1 VLSRLNTMVK
11 EVDSDLGSYKVT
23 EAAKALQ
30 AFTDELS
37 NWYVRRS
44 RARFWAKGMEQDKI
58 NAYMT
63 LWTALV
69 TTAKTAAPMVPFITE
84 SIYRNLVCSI
94 DKNAPESVHLA
105 DYPTVNEAWIDEEL
119 EKNMELV
126 LEIVV
131 LGRASRNETN
141 IKNRQPVAHMYVN
154 AERELSDFFKEI
166 VADELNVK
174 EVVFKDDMEEY
185 LTYSFKPNFRV
196 LGPKVGKQI
205 GAVKAALGKLNGSK
219 AKAELDAEGK
229 LVVALP
235 DGEVTLTTED
245 VEVSMAQTEG
255 FNCQRYNGVTIALD
269 TTLTEELLEEGFVRE
284 IISKVQTMRKEN
296 GFEVTDHIKV
306 SLSGNEKLQ
315 AIVAKNE
322 DYLKEI
328 TLADEVNYG
337 KLFGTEKEWNINGE
351 NIIIAVE

>member
-1 VLSRLNTMVK
+1 
-11 EVDSDLGSYKVT
+11 
-23 EAAKALQ
+23 
-30 AFTDELS
+30 
-37 NWYVRRS
+37 
-44 RARFWAKGMEQDKI
+44 
-58 NAYMT
+58 
-63 LWTALV
+63 
-69 TTAKTAAPMVPFITE
+69 
-84 SIYRNLVCSI
+84 
-94 DKNAPESVHLA
+94 
-105 DYPTVNEAWIDEEL
+105 
-119 EKNMELV
+119 
-126 LEIVV
+126 
-131 LGRASRNETN
+131 
-141 IKNRQPVAHMYVN
+141 
-154 AERELSDFFKEI
+154 
-166 VADELNVK
+166 
-174 EVVFKDDMEEY
+174 
-185 LTYSFKPNFRV
+185 V

-219 AKAELDAEGK
+219 AKAELDATGK

-328 TLADEVNYG
+328 TLADAVAYG
-337 KLFGTEKEWNINGE
+337 TLAGEAKEWNINGE
-351 NIIIAVE
+351 NVTIAVE